1 MSKILYIQTS
11 GTDTPER
18 LYAPFVL
25 GSMAAAMGIEASI
38 FFMIKGV
45 TVMKMGEAEKVK
57 IGPFP
62 GLKHLLDK
70 ALADGVKC
78 YVCEQS
84 VQLLGMSKGDF
95 IKEARIAGAATVN
108 DLALDADAVI
118 AL

>member
-1 MSKILYIQTS
+1 MSRILYIQTS

-45 TVMKMGEAEKVK
+45 TVMKTGEAEKVK

-62 GLKHLLDK
+62 NLKHMLDK
-70 ALADGVKC
+70 ALVDGVKC
-78 YVCEQS
+78 YVCDRASSCS
-84 VQLLGMSKGDF
+84 VCRKGTSLRRQGLRERPRPM
-95 IKEARIAGAATVN
+95 ISRSIRMR
-108 DLALDADAVI
+108 
-118 AL
+118 

>member
-45 TVMKMGEAEKVK
+45 TVMKKGEAEKVK

-62 GLKHLLDK
+62 NLKLMLDK

-84 VQLLGMSKGDF
+84 VQLLGLSKGDF
-95 IKEARIAGAATVN
+95 INEAKIAGAATAN
-108 DLALDADAVI
+108 DLAIDSDAVI
-118 AL
+118 SL